1 MSRYV
6 AMQPL
11 VPGRRVDVLEKNEQD
26 HTVGAWYGYWN
37 YKTRRVALYP
47 NVRNRYVNWPNGV
60 KPTEK
65 KFIDDTE
72 IAVRRS
78 DGTTSWFRS
87 RSGTSSIETG
97 TVSSSHSPTGKAKD
111 ETPKGETWRDR
122 KLPMQGQEA
131 MKF

>member
-11 VPGRRVDVLEKNEQD
+11 VPGRRVDVLEKNAHG
-26 HTVGAWYGYWN
+26 HTVGAYYGYWN
-37 YKTRRVALYP
+37 HKTRTVALYP

-60 KPTEK
+60 KADKK

-87 RSGTSSIETG
+87 KKPAEQ
-97 TVSSSHSPTGKAKD
+97 KA
-111 ETPKGETWRDR
+111 EEAPKGETWRDR
-122 KLPMQGQEA
+122 KLPMQGQER
-131 MKF
+131 MEI

>member
-11 VPGRRVDVLEKNEQD
+11 VPGRRVDVLEKNAQG
-26 HTVGAWYGYWN
+26 HTVGAWYGWWN
-37 YKTRRVALYP
+37 YKTGRVALYP
-47 NVRNRYVNWPNGV
+47 NVRNRYVNWPGGV

-87 RSGTSSIETG
+87 RSGTSSTAG
-97 TVSSSHSPTGKAKD
+97 GPPSPTVKAKD

-122 KLPMQGQEA
+122 KLPMQGQER
-131 MKF
+131 MEI

>member
-11 VPGRRVDVLEKNEQD
+11 VPGRRVDVLEKNEQG

-37 YKTRRVALYP
+37 AKTRLVALYP

-87 RSGTSSIETG
+87 RGSASSTAVG
-97 TVSSSHSPTGKAKD
+97 GPPSPAGKAA
-111 ETPKGETWRDR
+111 EEAPRGETWRDR
-122 KLPMQGQEA
+122 KLPMQGQER
-131 MKF
+131 MKI